1 MWSRLAVHVPPSGLA
16 SSLLASSVLMSSVLM
31 SSMPVW
37 FVMTAWRLTMFEH
50 KFEHV

>member
-16 SSLLASSVLMSSVLM
+16 SSLLASSVLM